1 MTQPAHRITWKFA
14 KNGMS
19 GYKHTSLF
27 TTPLTQNNRSTLTTA
42 EKTDYINSVKCLQSE
57 PAKTPKDA
65 APAVRTRYDDFTAL
79 HVNNT
84 IRIHGNGVFLGWHRH
99 FIYLYQKAL
108 KEECGFKGALPYW
121 NWAWSSDNLAAH
133 PIFSGSMTSFG
144 GDGAHNDSK
153 ALAMM
158 NGNYTFPRGQ
168 GGGCIASGPFTNL
181 SVPFRSFTN
190 AELALPETPSN
201 ALDYAP
207 RCATRDLNNAISS
220 VNFNQS
226 VIDNLLAQ
234 PTIKDFQATIDYV
247 VPDTPILGPHPG
259 VHWAVGWGLEDQ
271 YASPGDPVFYL
282 HHAMV
287 DNTWTDWQA
296 QDPENRQ
303 NALYGTNRT
312 LNILPSV
319 NVTLDFEMEFGYLD
333 GKVKMSKVMSTT
345 EGRYCYRYEYEQDA
359 KAPF

>member
-1 MTQPAHRITWKFA
+1 M
-14 KNGMS
+14 
-19 GYKHTSLF
+19 
-27 TTPLTQNNRSTLTTA
+27 
-42 EKTDYINSVKCLQSE
+42 
-57 PAKTPKDA
+57 
-65 APAVRTRYDDFTAL
+65 
-79 HVNNT
+79 
-84 IRIHGNGVFLGWHRH
+84 
-99 FIYLYQKAL
+99 
-108 KEECGFKGALPYW
+108 
-121 NWAWSSDNLAAH
+121 
-133 PIFSGSMTSFG
+133 
-144 GDGAHNDSK
+144 
-153 ALAMM
+153 
-158 NGNYTFPRGQ
+158 
-168 GGGCIASGPFTNL
+168 
-181 SVPFRSFTN
+181 
-190 AELALPETPSN
+190 
-201 ALDYAP
+201 
-207 RCATRDLNNAISS
+207 
-220 VNFNQS
+220 NFNKS

-234 PTIKDFQATIDYV
+234 PTIKDFQAIIDYV

-333 GKVKMSKVMSTT
+333 GKVKMSEVMSTT